1 MLAWSIFATRLQ
13 GVVLISC
20 TEADIPGEATSLA
33 IAKRLLQQC
42 LEMNVGYKKL
52 YNDLAKALH
61 NSATKSPGEVEED
74 LWSCLNG
81 CLGRAQKANDTMI
94 VIDGLDHCHGG
105 EKVAKLVG
113 HRLASLAAK
122 HPQVQVILLSR
133 FTEVGI
139 DHGKQQPFA
148 ITPNH
153 VREDLLTV
161 IDHSFGDHKHFRSRS
176 EHSQEKVVE
185 QILHAAK
192 GNFLWAILTTMLLK
206 RETSEDGLNKAIKAA
221 KETLLSLDET
231 IAKLANIVDISKAES
246 YQLTSLM
253 LVAERPLTALELKD
267 LLQIDLAK
275 RHSTE
280 RKTELS
286 YDIKAT
292 LDPLVIVHNGFVRF
306 YHPTVRSYMLKLQ
319 EEGKRLRSRQI
330 AHTEM
335 LKRLLA
341 YCNFSLS
348 RTGDVSLSLVAKPEV
363 AGTFSTRALL
373 EYAVHNWIL
382 HFRSSTMYHSPEA
395 YQLDDDLKA
404 IFPSTTQLSLLEWA
418 CWDYEPSSVEAIK
431 TIDLAFRIRK
441 AVFSEQHLSVLQ
453 TLIACGNLW
462 RKANKTMEAADCFY
476 RASLVG
482 QQVLNRFH
490 SVTAACTTNFISITE
505 RMTMTSRTELVT
517 RKERM
522 LIYIIELHKSQHG
535 KTHDLVIQYYK
546 LLAQLYVDIRE
557 ENKAESTWR
566 ELREIV
572 VTRFGKGS
580 QEEITISENLTIVLK
595 EGDKKTDIV
604 EYEHGIFDIITELE
618 VWDARRIK
626 LTIELALSYEKRDEF
641 LLAEELFVYLWRR
654 LTEESHQSHHHGV
667 KIHILLLDIV
677 IEYAHFL
684 RRRHQCAEASNVLIC
699 IWTEYEDYEFESEVL
714 FLRLKA
720 VGELMRTV
728 SLLSVAV
735 AIFKK
740 CVSWFKSRGM
750 HEHKTSCEVLVTETV
765 KEISKITTK
774 KSASTVTTTETILLK
789 ETFESTLSRTTVT
802 IETLSVCQSLISH
815 YMRLEQ
821 WPEAI
826 EATRSSLLLIWK
838 SVISGGGTI
847 ALPKDFG
854 TGAIDIAISL
864 AVCHHRSG
872 HFHEAE
878 EIYVRIYRACRS
890 SCRIDDERLIK
901 ACKAL
906 VQFYEEHHHW
916 HQIIE
921 LYKELLVEH
930 RSYLGAKSPVTVHTL
945 YTLGSLCADH
955 GRTDAHEYYLE
966 IISVLNHGSHLCH
979 PDALEAM
986 MFVCRYHYEAGHWHR
1001 LQAVCKV
1008 LWETW
1013 KGHHSGHEKFTTD
1026 IVETL
1031 YFRYRYVLE
1040 HQSHTELSVLRHL
1053 AIEYRNTCIKVFGA
1067 TAAITI
1073 KASLELAQIS
1083 LQSEKHLHEAISIYD
1098 EILAQTRT
1106 TKTTS
1111 LSSTTVTIIRQRLT
1125 EAYIRVCSHDSVST
1139 TTIGSAIRV
1148 VTERYEYLRLTY
1160 GWAHAETLVS
1170 LHEVLRLHL
1179 RSKKQESSS
1188 LVIRMLLEATVQ
1200 IIITEKDSQALHDA
1214 GRTIGQIY
1222 VGCGMSSVAL
1232 ETIQELRLHII
1243 TGRASEHNKHGLK
1256 VDKSVGTTSFIFLI
1270 ALEQVVRGVLSVSY
1284 AQAMADYL
1292 TESVLYESYNRSLGG
1307 SAITIISHTA
1317 RLRAFLLCHERHSQ
1331 RQMLEKQSYDIFVK
1345 KWAINAR
1352 SQEIG
1357 HLFYTSL
1364 LVQIGDTIREVQID
1378 HIACLA
1384 SFTEVRGLLESGQA
1398 QKAYEVAECA
1408 FDFIERQRSYHDL
1421 HNIPTGLKLA
1431 TLLACRDLEDSI
1443 VAQIDH
1449 KLRENMLELSR
1460 KVIRGVLRACTDS
1473 NIDFVRLKLHELSE
1487 LVGLLGEQRNHA
1499 DLDVGFHPYA
1509 YKTNLATFIISYSHR
1524 LGFFPA
1530 TFI

>member
-1 MLAWSIFATRLQ
+1 M
-13 GVVLISC
+13 VVLIFY

-33 IAKRLLQQC
+33 TVKRLLQQC
-42 LEMNVGYKKL
+42 LEMNVGYKNL
-52 YNDLAKALH
+52 YNDLVKALH
-61 NSATKSPGEVEED
+61 NSATKSFNEVEED
-74 LWSCLNG
+74 LWSCLDD

-94 VIDGLDHCHGG
+94 VVDGLDHCQGG
-105 EKVAKLVG
+105 EKVAKLVA

-133 FTEVGI
+133 YTDLETN
-139 DHGKQQPFA
+139 HGKQQSFA
-148 ITPNH
+148 ITPDH

-161 IDHSFGDHKHFRSRS
+161 IEHSFGDHKHFRSRS

-192 GNFLWAILTTMLLK
+192 GNFLWAIFTTLLLK
-206 RETSEDGLNKAIKAA
+206 RETSEDGLNKAIKAT
-221 KETLLSLDET
+221 KETPLSLDET
-231 IAKLANIVDISKAES
+231 IAKLANIADISKAES
-246 YQLTSLM
+246 CELLSL
-253 LVAERPLTALELKD
+253 LLIAERPLTTLELKD

-286 YDIKAT
+286 HDIRAT
-292 LDPLVIVHNGFVRF
+292 LDPLVIIQNGFVRF

-319 EEGKRLRSRQI
+319 EEGKKLRGRQT
-330 AHTEM
+330 AQTEM

-348 RTGDVSLSLVAKPEV
+348 RTEDVSLSLITKPEV
-363 AGTFSTRALL
+363 AEIFSTHALL
-373 EYAVHNWIL
+373 EYAVHSWIL

-395 YQLDDDLKA
+395 YQLNDDFKA
-404 IFPSTTQLSLLEWA
+404 LFPSTTQLSLLEWA
-418 CWDYEPSSVEAIK
+418 CWDYETSSVEAIK
-431 TIDLAFRIRK
+431 TIDLAFRVRK
-441 AVFSEQHLSVLQ
+441 AVFSEQHVSVLQ
-453 TLIACGNLW
+453 TLIACGSLW
-462 RKANKTMEAADCFY
+462 RKANRTMEAADCFY

-482 QQVLNRFH
+482 QQVLSRFH
-490 SVTAACTTNFISITE
+490 SVIAACTTNFISITE
-505 RMTMTSRTELVT
+505 TMTMTSRTELVT

-522 LIYIIELHKSQHG
+522 LIYIIELYKSQHG
-535 KTHDLVIQYYK
+535 KTHDLVIRYYK

-557 ENKAESTWR
+557 ENKAESIWR

-572 VTRFGKGS
+572 VIRFGKGS

-595 EGDKKTDIV
+595 EGDKKTDVV
-604 EYEHGIFDIITELE
+604 EYEHGIFDMITELE

-641 LLAEELFVYLWRR
+641 LMAEELFVYLWRR
-654 LTEESHQSHHHGV
+654 LTEECHHSHHHHGV
-667 KIHILLLDIV
+667 KIHILLLDVV

-684 RRRHQCAEASNVLIC
+684 RRRHRYAEASNVLIC
-699 IWTEYEDYEFESEVL
+699 IWTEYEEYEFESEVL

-720 VGELMRTV
+720 VGELMRTA

-750 HEHKTSCEVLVTETV
+750 HEHKTSCEILVTETV

-774 KSASTVTTTETILLK
+774 ETTSTVTTTETILLK

-802 IETLSVCQSLISH
+802 IQTISVCQSLISH

-838 SVISGGGTI
+838 SLISGGGTI

-854 TGAIDIAISL
+854 AGAIDIAISL
-864 AVCHHRSG
+864 AVCHHRLD

-878 EIYVRIYRACRS
+878 EIYVRIYRACRN

-901 ACKAL
+901 AYKTL
-906 VQFYEEHHHW
+906 IQFYEKNHHW

-921 LYKELLVEH
+921 IYKELLVEYRNH
-930 RSYLGAKSPVTVHTL
+930 LGAKSNLTIHTL

-955 GRTDAHEYYLE
+955 GRTEAHEYYLE
-966 IISVLNHGSHLCH
+966 IINVLNHGSNLCH

-986 MFVCRYHYEAGHWHR
+986 MFVCRYHYEAGHWHK

-1013 KGHHSGHEKFTTD
+1013 KGHHSGHEKFTID

-1040 HQSHTELSVLRHL
+1040 HQAHCEWSMLRHL
-1053 AIEYRNTCIKVFGA
+1053 TIEYRNTCIKFYGA

-1073 KASLELAQIS
+1073 KASFELAQIS
-1083 LQSEKHLHEAISIYD
+1083 MRSEKHIHEAISIYE
-1098 EILAQTRT
+1098 EILTQTRT

-1111 LSSTTVTIIRQRLT
+1111 LSSTTITTIKQRLT
-1125 EAYIRVCSHDSVST
+1125 EAYITVCRHDSVST
-1139 TTIGSAIRV
+1139 TTIESAIRAI
-1148 VTERYEYLRLTY
+1148 TERYEYLRLTY

-1170 LHEVLRLHL
+1170 LDKVLRLHT

-1188 LVIRMLLEATVQ
+1188 LVIRILLEATVQ
-1200 IIITEKDSQALHDA
+1200 IIITEKDSQALHEA

-1232 ETIQELRLHII
+1232 ETIQELRLQII

-1256 VDKSVGTTSFIFLI
+1256 IDKSVGTLSFVFLI

-1284 AQAMADYL
+1284 SQAMADYL

-1307 SAITIISHTA
+1307 SAITIISNAA
-1317 RLRAFLLCHERHSQ
+1317 RLRAFLLSHERHSQ
-1331 RQMLEKQSYDIFVK
+1331 RQMLEKQSYDKFVK

-1352 SQEIG
+1352 SQKIG

-1364 LVQIGDTIREVQID
+1364 LVQIGDSIREVQIG
-1378 HIACLA
+1378 HVACLA
-1384 SFTEVRGLLESGQA
+1384 SVTEVRGLLESGQA
-1398 QKAYEVAECA
+1398 QDAYEVAECA
-1408 FDFIERQRSYHDL
+1408 FDFIERQHSYHDL

-1431 TLLACRDLEDSI
+1431 TLLACRGLEDPI

-1460 KVIRGVLRACTDS
+1460 KVIRGVLKACTDS
-1473 NIDFVRLKLHELSE
+1473 KIDFVRLKLHELSE
-1487 LVGLLGEQRNHA
+1487 LVGLLGAQRNHA
-1499 DLDVGFHPYA
+1499 DLDVGFHPCV
-1509 YKTNLATFIISYSHR
+1509 YKPTLATFI
-1524 LGFFPA
+1524 LLQP
-1530 TFI
+1530 